1 MSADEN
7 RRIVLDCYQPAFND
21 NQAER
26 AAAAH
31 LGATYTQHNPEASDG
46 QEAFIGYVGWL
57 RGQFAPLRLDIKRI
71 MAEADLGVTHSNLH
85 LEPGDRAWPSPTSG
99 AWPTA
104 RSSSTGTSSSRCP
117 RRAQLRLLIE
127 RLDRAPCSRPV
138 VSGAVLWWEFKGS
151 HEGQTTKGSSAE
163 ALEPLIY
170 RTYVVAGAGFEPA
183 TSGL

>member
-7 RRIVLDCYQPAFND
+7 RRIVLDCYQQAFND

-85 LEPGDRAWPSPTSG
+85 LEPGDRGLAVADFW
-99 AWPTA
+99 
-104 RSSSTGTSSSRCP
+104 
-117 RRAQLRLLIE
+117 RLADGKIVE
-127 RLDRAPCSRPV
+127 HWDVIQQVP
-138 VSGAVLWWEFKGS
+138 EK
-151 HEGQTTKGSSAE
+151 SAN
-163 ALEPLIY
+163 
-170 RTYVVAGAGFEPA
+170 
-183 TSGL
+183 SDC

>member
-7 RRIVLDCYQPAFND
+7 RRIVLDCYQQAFND

-104 RSSSTGTSSSRCP
+104 RSWSTGTSSSRCP
-117 RRAQLRLLIE
+117 RRAPTPTVDRTIGSRTVLPAGGQRSRL
-127 RLDRAPCSRPV
+127 V
-138 VSGAVLWWEFKGS
+138 VGV
-151 HEGQTTKGSSAE
+151 QRVT
-163 ALEPLIY
+163 
-170 RTYVVAGAGFEPA
+170 
-183 TSGL
+183 